1 MCTRACPAYVKRVV
15 RREHH
20 FCPLSSMVR
29 WGVAAPPFH
38 TKCVFSVTAATLF
51 FRGSELSSVV
61 RSGRCVSEFGSDQN
75 AWLGAN
81 TIFTRYRGVSSMVRW
96 GVAAP
101 PFHTKCVFSV
111 TAATLFFR
119 GSELSSVVRSGR
131 CVSKFGSD
139 QIFRNLAKHISG
151 GEKTQKTLRSMVA
164 SVFRVCSGS
173 FLILFGILRLR
184 GMPILGMQVVFLET
198 RFVGFPMK
206 AHHFCTLSSMV
217 RSEVVFRWFPLRE
230 GFRASGSTKC
240 ANFYA
245 YPM

>member
-1 MCTRACPAYVKRVV
+1 MTSQHATRHHMASRHMASRGHVCTWTCGHVAMRMSRCGQVDTWTCVHVHTWTCPTYVKRVV

-20 FCPLSSMVR
+20 SCALSSMVR

-38 TKCVFSVTAATLF
+38 TKWVFSVTAATLF
-51 FRGSELSSVV
+51 FS
-61 RSGRCVSEFGSDQN
+61 
-75 AWLGAN
+75 
-81 TIFTRYRGVSSMVRW
+81 
-96 GVAAP
+96 
-101 PFHTKCVFSV
+101 
-111 TAATLFFR
+111 

-151 GEKTQKTLRSMVA
+151 GEKTQKALRSMVA

-217 RSEVVFRWFPLRE
+217 RSEVRFRWFPLRE

-245 YPM
+245 YPL

>member
-20 FCPLSSMVR
+20 FCPL
-29 WGVAAPPFH
+29 
-38 TKCVFSVTAATLF
+38 
-51 FRGSELSSVV
+51 
-61 RSGRCVSEFGSDQN
+61 
-75 AWLGAN
+75 
-81 TIFTRYRGVSSMVRW
+81 SSMVRW

-245 YPM
+245 YPL

>member
-1 MCTRACPAYVKRVV
+1 MWPCACRDADRWTRGHVYMCTRACPAYVKRVV

-61 RSGRCVSEFGSDQN
+61 RSGRCVS
-75 AWLGAN
+75 
-81 TIFTRYRGVSSMVRW
+81 
-96 GVAAP
+96 
-101 PFHTKCVFSV
+101 
-111 TAATLFFR
+111 
-119 GSELSSVVRSGR
+119 
-131 CVSKFGSD
+131 KFGSD

-151 GEKTQKTLRSMVA
+151 GEKTQKALRSMVA

-245 YPM
+245 FPM

>member
-1 MCTRACPAYVKRVV
+1 MRMSRCGQVDTWTCVHV
-15 RREHH
+15 
-20 FCPLSSMVR
+20 
-29 WGVAAPPFH
+29 H
-38 TKCVFSVTAATLF
+38 TCMSRLCKT
-51 FRGSELSSVV
+51 RGSARTPFLHAILHGALGSGCSSVSHKV
-61 RSGRCVSEFGSDQN
+61 R
-75 AWLGAN
+75 
-81 TIFTRYRGVSSMVRW
+81 
-96 GVAAP
+96 
-101 PFHTKCVFSV
+101 FSV

-184 GMPILGMQVVFLET
+184 GRPILGMQVVFLET

>member
-20 FCPLSSMVR
+20 SCAL
-29 WGVAAPPFH
+29 
-38 TKCVFSVTAATLF
+38 
-51 FRGSELSSVV
+51 
-61 RSGRCVSEFGSDQN
+61 
-75 AWLGAN
+75 
-81 TIFTRYRGVSSMVRW
+81 SSMVRW

-173 FLILFGILRLR
+173 FLILFGILRPR

-245 YPM
+245 DPM

>member
-20 FCPLSSMVR
+20 SCALSSMVR

-38 TKCVFSVTAATLF
+38 TKWVFSVTAATLF
-51 FRGSELSSVV
+51 FS
-61 RSGRCVSEFGSDQN
+61 
-75 AWLGAN
+75 
-81 TIFTRYRGVSSMVRW
+81 
-96 GVAAP
+96 
-101 PFHTKCVFSV
+101 
-111 TAATLFFR
+111 

-151 GEKTQKTLRSMVA
+151 GEKTQKALRSMVA

-184 GMPILGMQVVFLET
+184 GMPILGMQVVFRET
-198 RFVGFPMK
+198 RFVGVPMK

-217 RSEVVFRWFPLRE
+217 RSEVRFRWFPLRE

-245 YPM
+245 YPL

>member
-1 MCTRACPAYVKRVV
+1 MWPCACRDADRWTRGHVYMCTRACPAYVKRVV

-20 FCPLSSMVR
+20 FCTLSSMVR

-51 FRGSELSSVV
+51 FS
-61 RSGRCVSEFGSDQN
+61 
-75 AWLGAN
+75 
-81 TIFTRYRGVSSMVRW
+81 
-96 GVAAP
+96 
-101 PFHTKCVFSV
+101 
-111 TAATLFFR
+111 

-151 GEKTQKTLRSMVA
+151 GEKTQKALRSMVA

-184 GMPILGMQVVFLET
+184 GMPILGMQVVIRET
-198 RFVGFPMK
+198 RFVVFPMK

-245 YPM
+245 YPL